1 MDFKTLLTQYK
12 IYICL
17 QMQMQMQMNML
28 FFIGLS
34 EQFKLWH
41 IIHVLDKLWVRSHK
55 LWVRLWTLFVILA
68 IHRLFVLFVADF
80 SWSKSNSRC
89 GQFTVWLIHYVALRL
104 YTNTMNTVSWI
115 AFNMLSTHDSIDS
128 LAIVIVNVTV
138 QNRKCENIQKLKLQ
152 LQFKSADRCCLCD
165 LYLRCKCENT

>member
-17 QMQMQMQMNML
+17 QWHQMHML

-89 GQFTVWLIHYVALRL
+89 GQFTMWLIHYVALRL

-128 LAIVIVNVTV
+128 LAIVMSNVNVKV
-138 QNRKCENIQKLKLQ
+138 QNRKCEKPKHSKTEI
-152 LQFKSADRCCLCD
+152 
-165 LYLRCKCENT
+165 TITI